1 MSPMVTAEEALV
13 QLGYAISSKNKSY
26 KNIKAAV
33 ASVISTAKTV
43 VAAQGQ
49 SFVEPHQETVKKL
62 QLAIL
67 SMATGGGFPPEEIL
81 TSLGTY
87 MRQNLN
93 LPLVLPPDETM
104 RRANEENAGRIA

>member
-1 MSPMVTAEEALV
+1 MVTAEEALV

-67 SMATGGGFPPEEIL
+67 SMATGGGGFPPEDIL